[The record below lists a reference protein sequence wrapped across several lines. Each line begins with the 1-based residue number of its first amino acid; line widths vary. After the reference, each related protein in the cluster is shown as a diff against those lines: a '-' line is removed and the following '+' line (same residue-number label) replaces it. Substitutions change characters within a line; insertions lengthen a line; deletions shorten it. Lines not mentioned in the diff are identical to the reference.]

1 MFEQHTRLVIEEH
14 VDTFRKREH
23 MDPDK
28 PYSRAVLSTDG
39 GQTQLNALTTKASLE
54 RRDARNE
61 TPVKLHKCTSATTQ
75 PCDVQTGFGRTRFHM
90 RDLSMQP
97 EPTMS
102 CGDGFD
108 RAIAEFLDNG
118 VLVFESS
125 ALTEIRGIITR
136 APVAISKSYSERS
149 IIRGFTNPGWL
160 DEETLQGPDVFNI
173 FKTRKKNY
181 TPQEEALW
189 LRAIPELIRSLSK
202 TGDTPEPL
210 FTNLG
215 IPEDSLD
222 GQVYPLTSD
231 SLHRKRFLMYAHTSM
246 REKVLALS
254 HRASVETVQGQEQEM
269 INRQHLLDM
278 NDKAEK
284 KLHQWANQSATSD
297 RSLLADVP
305 PLQPANDANPP
316 DAAAIALHQRTTV
329 LTNLKRLTKTY
340 LKPMWQCRLF
350 TTSAI
355 PRGQNLDTVGKVDK
369 VLDVLAKIDRD
380 ANYAVK
386 KNEESLV
393 LRVYLKLTS
402 TLTLEVETVAVQ
414 EVQAPLVPYAYGS
427 LQAPTSDHSFVGNET
442 LLEEVKTCFLPSV
455 VDNESFSPVE
465 TINTKVDSILSI
477 VKTRLTNFQQLRL
490 KGERS
495 LVHHFSMVAFEANL
509 RPLCEVIL
517 LLGIVTRTVTSGN
530 LDRSLL
536 PATSGRTYIPID
548 TLDAS
553 SSELA
558 VLLLHDKDTAEF
570 VSVVRVDA
578 GIAKTLKTL
587 EDKSKEV
594 GSSSKLCLAYP
605 HKILTAHSLGMQG
618 KARGTFDE
626 LEKFVAIIIDPNRS
640 DCLTKQESGV
650 LVWSER
656 TINRLEETKGS
667 NETLQQRQLKLVM
680 SMLALLINLLLE
692 KDANLAEGCFLE
704 PFMGSTF
711 NLLS

>member
-1 MFEQHTRLVIEEH
+1 MFEKHTEYVIEKH
-14 VDTFRKREH
+14 VDAMRKREH
-23 MDPDK
+23 MDPNK

-39 GQTQLNALTTKASLE
+39 GQTQLNALTSKASLE

-61 TPVKLHKCTSATTQ
+61 TPVKLSKCTSASTQ
-75 PCDVQTGFGRTRFHM
+75 PCDVQTGFGKTRFHM

-97 EPTMS
+97 EPTMN

-108 RAIAEFLDNG
+108 RAIAEFIDNG

-160 DEETLQGPDVFNI
+160 DEATLQGPDVYVI

-181 TPQEEALW
+181 TPEEEALW
-189 LRAIPELIRSLSK
+189 LRVIPILIRSMRD
-202 TGDTPEPL
+202 TGRIPESL
-210 FTNLG
+210 FTQLG

-222 GQVYPLTSD
+222 GEVYTLTSD
-231 SLHRKRFLMYAHTSM
+231 CLNRQRFLMYAHENM
-246 REKVLALS
+246 RDEVLAQS

-269 INRQHLLDM
+269 IIRQNFLDL
-278 NDKAEK
+278 NDEAEK
-284 KLHQWANQSATSD
+284 KLHQWANRSATSD

-305 PLQPANDANPP
+305 PLQPANDAAPP
-316 DAAAIALHQRTTV
+316 DAAAIVLHQRKTI

-340 LKPMWQCRLF
+340 LKPMWQCRIF

-369 VLDVLAKIDRD
+369 VLEVLDKIDQD

-386 KNEESLV
+386 KNEESLL

-402 TLTLEVETVAVQ
+402 DLTLEVENVVVQ

-427 LQAPTSDHSFVGNET
+427 LQAPTSDHSFVGSET
-442 LLEEVKTCFLPSV
+442 LLEQVKTCFLPSV

-465 TINTKVDSILSI
+465 TINTKVDSLLSI

-509 RPLCEVIL
+509 RPLCELAL
-517 LLGIVTRTVTSGN
+517 LLGLVKRTVTSGN

-536 PATSGRTYIPID
+536 PATSGRTYIPTD
-548 TLDAS
+548 TQDAS
-553 SSELA
+553 SSELE
-558 VLLLHDKDTAEF
+558 VLLLHDKDTGEF

-578 GIAKTLKTL
+578 GIDKALKTL

-594 GSSSKLCLAYP
+594 GSSSKLCLAFP
-605 HKILTAHSLGMQG
+605 HRSLTTHSLGMQG

-656 TINRLEETKGS
+656 IMRRLEETKGS

-704 PFMGSTF
+704 PF
-711 NLLS
+711 L